1 MYAYTPGLKIVKSTK
16 IERERVLPI
25 PGEILVQKGDSVTFN
40 QNVAQTQIPSGV
52 VGTSLSMKL
61 GINPSDLPAVMLK
74 KIGDP
79 INKGELLAVSKSF
92 FGLVKHEYRSNVTGV
107 IELISDVSGHVF
119 TRLPMQSLFID
130 AYISGKVNR
139 IIPNLGA
146 VIETQGAI
154 VQGIFG
160 IGGERQGELVIIS
173 GRDDV
178 VTEDH
183 IDRGLAGK
191 IAIGGSLLTLKAMEK
206 SMECG
211 LKGVIVGGIEKI
223 DFDAIAGSE
232 IGVAIT
238 GKEKID
244 TTFIVTEGC
253 SKMKMAEHTYDILK
267 SLEGEI
273 ASINGTTQIRA
284 GVIRPEIIVPE
295 RYEDLQNIDVYDEKM
310 EEPISG
316 FMNVGSEVRI
326 IRSPYFGEIGKVIEL
341 PIETMSVESESQV
354 RVVNIELEKGEI
366 VTVPRAN
373 VELMEK

>member
-1 MYAYTPGLKIVKSTK
+1 MYAYTPGLKIVKNTK
-16 IERERVLPI
+16 IERERILPI
-25 PGEILVQKGDSVTFN
+25 PGEILVQKGDSVIFN
-40 QNVAQTQIPSGV
+40 QNIARTQIPSGV
-52 VGTSLSMKL
+52 VGTPLSMKL
-61 GINPSDLPAVMLK
+61 GINPSDLLKVMLK
-74 KIGDP
+74 QKGDP
-79 INKGELLAVSKSF
+79 INKGELLAISKTF
-92 FGLVKHEYRSNVTGV
+92 FGLIKNEYRSNITGT

-119 TRLPMQSLFID
+119 IRLPMQSLFID

-178 VTEDH
+178 VTEDY
-183 IDRGLAGK
+183 IDNGLAGK

-206 SMECG
+206 SMLCG
-211 LKGVIVGGIEKI
+211 LKGLVVGGVEKM
-223 DFDAIAGSE
+223 DFDVIAGNE

-253 SKMKMAEHTYDILK
+253 SKMRMAEQTYNILK

-284 GVIRPEIIVPE
+284 GVIRPEIIVPK
-295 RYEDLQNIDVYDEKM
+295 RYEELQNIDVDIKTM

-316 FMNVGSEVRI
+316 FMSIGSDVRI
-326 IRSPYFGEIGKVIEL
+326 IRSPYFGEIGKVVEL
-341 PIETMSVESESQV
+341 PIETMTLESESQV
-354 RVVNIELEKGEI
+354 RVVNIELENGEI